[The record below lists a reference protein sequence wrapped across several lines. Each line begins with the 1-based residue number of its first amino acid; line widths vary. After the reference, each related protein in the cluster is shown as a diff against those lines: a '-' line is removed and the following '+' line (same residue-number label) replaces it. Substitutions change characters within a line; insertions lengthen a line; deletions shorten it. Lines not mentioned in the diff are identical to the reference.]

1 MRLGPLIFLCS
12 ALAAHA
18 DVSVI
23 EEIVAKVNG
32 DIITKTEISRTREQ
46 LREDLERQ
54 GAKGETLQQAL
65 QQRETDILRDRIDQL
80 LVIQKGKELN
90 INVDP
95 DVSKEIAAIQERFKI
110 VDPDKFAAFIK
121 EQTGMSIEDYRQE
134 LRNRHTFQR
143 VIRQEVGGRINIPKA
158 ELRKYYDEHQKEFV
172 REDRVFLRE
181 ILVSTEGRDEA
192 AAEKKAKELVERARK
207 GERFFELARDNS
219 DASTAPEGG
228 ALNPAKR
235 EDLSELIRDQ
245 VWNKERGT
253 ITDPIKLPTGYL
265 ILRVEDQHK
274 AGIASF
280 EEVENEIMEKLYMP
294 RFEPQIRVYLTDLR
308 KEAFLELKPGYVDTA
323 SATGKDTTWSDP
335 LQLRPETVTKEEVA
349 NLPPRRKRLLW
360 MVPVPGTQTEA
371 ISSSKQ

>member
-1 MRLGPLIFLCS
+1 MRVGPLVFLCG

-23 EEIVAKVNG
+23 DEIVAKVNG
-32 DIITKTEISRTREQ
+32 DIITKTEISRSREQ

-95 DVSKEIAAIQERFKI
+95 EVSKEVAAIQERFKI
-110 VDPDKFAAFIK
+110 VDPDKFSAFIK

-143 VIRQEVGGRINIPKA
+143 VIRQEVGSRINIPKA
-158 ELRKYYDEHQKEFV
+158 ELRKYYDEHQNEFV

-181 ILVSTEGRDEA
+181 ILVSNQGRDEA

-253 ITDPIKLPTGYL
+253 ITDPIKLSSGYL

-280 EEVENEIMEKLYMP
+280 EEVENEIMERLYMP

-308 KEAFLELKPGYVDTA
+308 KEAFLELKPGYVDSA
-323 SATGKDTTWSDP
+323 AATGKDTTWSDP

>member
-1 MRLGPLIFLCS
+1 
-12 ALAAHA
+12 
-18 DVSVI
+18 
-23 EEIVAKVNG
+23 
-32 DIITKTEISRTREQ
+32 
-46 LREDLERQ
+46 
-54 GAKGETLQQAL
+54 
-65 QQRETDILRDRIDQL
+65 
-80 LVIQKGKELN
+80 
-90 INVDP
+90 
-95 DVSKEIAAIQERFKI
+95 
-110 VDPDKFAAFIK
+110 
-121 EQTGMSIEDYRQE
+121 
-134 LRNRHTFQR
+134 